1 MFICSIMRASSQ
13 GGGFQVNSRL
23 IPISTVTKVCGI
35 FRNRALPSCSRR
47 QPKVIVVA
55 YIV

>member
-23 IPISTVTKVCGI
+23 IPISTVPKVCGI